1 MISGPKLPFKVRNS
15 AMVTSPNGK
24 GVVIFGG
31 FNVNADQYS
40 RWRMGAYL
48 VVYLSLF
55 FVIQIISQGE
65 ILKKYRF
72 FVIYIDLKIV
82 LYFSAVIE
90 LTGKSMETM
99 KWTVLEQKLQFQ
111 RRYHVAFPIPDEMT
125 NCQ

>member
-1 MISGPKLPFKVRNS
+1 
-15 AMVTSPNGK
+15 
-24 GVVIFGG
+24 
-31 FNVNADQYS
+31 
-40 RWRMGAYL
+40 MGAYL
-48 VVYLSLF
+48 IVYLSLF
-55 FVIQIISQGE
+55 FVLQISSQGE
-65 ILKKYRF
+65 NIKQQKIQI
-72 FVIYIDLKIV
+72 FVISIDLKIV

>member
-1 MISGPKLPFKVRNS
+1 MIS
-15 AMVTSPNGK
+15 
-24 GVVIFGG
+24 
-31 FNVNADQYS
+31 
-40 RWRMGAYL
+40 
-48 VVYLSLF
+48 
-55 FVIQIISQGE
+55 
-65 ILKKYRF
+65 
-72 FVIYIDLKIV
+72 IDLKIV

>member
-1 MISGPKLPFKVRNS
+1 
-15 AMVTSPNGK
+15 
-24 GVVIFGG
+24 
-31 FNVNADQYS
+31 
-40 RWRMGAYL
+40 MGAYL

>member
-1 MISGPKLPFKVRNS
+1 
-15 AMVTSPNGK
+15 
-24 GVVIFGG
+24 
-31 FNVNADQYS
+31 
-40 RWRMGAYL
+40 MGAYL
-48 VVYLSLF
+48 IVYLSLF

-65 ILKKYRF
+65 IFKKYRF

-99 KWTVLEQKLQFQ
+99 KWAVLEQKLQFQ